1 MEGCVPY
8 RNKKYTYGSGLFI
21 VRFARFFSIGKL
33 QGLFTEFER
42 TGIKTG
48 QR

>member
-1 MEGCVPY
+1 MGVVY
-8 RNKKYTYGSGLFI
+8 LLYVLH
-21 VRFARFFSIGKL
+21 AFSLIGKL